1 MHKDSIFN
9 ILGPIMIGPSSSH
22 TAGAERIGRAAKA
35 IFGKPIASA
44 RFLLHGSFAT
54 TYRGHGTDRAL
65 AAGILG
71 LETDDER
78 IRESFELAESQGI
91 ALEFVPADLG
101 DVHPNTVEV
110 QLTGADGSRLAV
122 RGASVGGGSIRII
135 AIDGEPVEF
144 DGSLPVLIL
153 KHRDQQGMISRITF
167 TIAMQG
173 VNIAN
178 LRVTREGSKGE
189 RATMIVETDSVVSQ
203 ETVAEIASMPGVLS
217 VRAVAGI

>member
-9 ILGPIMIGPSSSH
+9 ILGPVMIGPSSSH

-35 IFGKPIASA
+35 IFGRPIASA

-78 IRESFELAESQGI
+78 IRESFELAEAQGI
-91 ALEFVPADLG
+91 ALDFVPADLG

-110 QLTGADGSRLAV
+110 QLTGVDGSGLTV

-173 VNIAN
+173 INIAN

-189 RATMIVETDSVVSQ
+189 RATMIVETDTVVSQ
-203 ETVAEIASMPGVLS
+203 DTVAEIAAMPGVLS

>member
-22 TAGAERIGRAAKA
+22 TAGAERIGRAAKT
-35 IFGKPIASA
+35 IFGKPVVNA

-65 AAGILG
+65 VAGILG
-71 LETDDER
+71 MDTDDER
-78 IRESFELAESQGI
+78 IRESFAIAEAQGI
-91 ALEFVPADLG
+91 QITFEPTDLG

-110 QLTGADGSRLAV
+110 QLTGPEGETISV
-122 RGASVGGGSIRII
+122 RGSSIGGGSIRITS
-135 AIDGEPVEF
+135 IDGEPVDF

-153 KHRDQQGMISRITF
+153 KHKDQQGMISKITF

-173 VNIAN
+173 INIAN
-178 LRVTREGSKGE
+178 LKVSREDKGQT
-189 RATMIVETDSVVSQ
+189 ATTIVESDSVVPQSA
-203 ETVAEIASMPGVLS
+203 VDEIASMAGILS
-217 VRAVAGI
+217 VRAVAGV

>member
-22 TAGAERIGRAAKA
+22 TAGAERIGRAAKT
-35 IFGKPIASA
+35 ILGKPVASA

-71 LETDDER
+71 MDTDDER
-78 IRESFELAESQGI
+78 LRESFTLAEAEGI
-91 ALEFVPADLG
+91 SLSFEPADLG

-110 QLTGADGSRLAV
+110 QLEAADGERITV
-122 RGASVGGGSIRII
+122 RGSSVGGGSIRIT
-135 AIDGEPVEF
+135 AIDGEPVDF

-153 KHRDQQGMISRITF
+153 RHKDQQGMISRISF
-167 TIAMQG
+167 VIAMQG
-173 VNIAN
+173 INIAN
-178 LRVTREGSKGE
+178 LKVSREQKGE
-189 RATMIVETDSVVSQ
+189 IATTIIESDTVVPRDA
-203 ETVAEIASMPGVLS
+203 VNEIAALAGIVS
-217 VRAVAGI
+217 VRAVDTI

>member
-22 TAGAERIGRAAKA
+22 TAGAERIGRAAKM
-35 IFGKPIASA
+35 IFGKPVVSA

-54 TYRGHGTDRAL
+54 TYKGHGTDRAL

-71 LETDDER
+71 LDADDER
-78 IRESFELAESQGI
+78 LRESFALAEEQGI
-91 ALEFVPADLG
+91 ALFFEPTDLG

-110 QLTGADGSRLAV
+110 ELTGADGEKISV
-122 RGASVGGGSIRII
+122 RGSSIGGGSIRIT
-135 AIDGEPVEF
+135 AIDGEPVDF

-153 KHRDQQGMISRITF
+153 KHKDQQGMISRITF

-173 VNIAN
+173 INIAN
-178 LRVTREGSKGE
+178 LKVSREEKGE
-189 RATMIVETDSVVSQ
+189 TATTIVESDSVVP
-203 ETVAEIASMPGVLS
+203 EGAVKEIESLAGVLS
-217 VRAVAGI
+217 VRAVSGI

>member
-22 TAGAERIGRAAKA
+22 TAGAERIGRAAAA
-35 IFGKPIASA
+35 ILGKPAVSA
-44 RFLLHGSFAT
+44 KFLLHGSFAT

-65 AAGILG
+65 VAGILG
-71 LETDDER
+71 LDTDDER
-78 IRESFELAESQGI
+78 IRESFELAEAQGI
-91 ALEFVPADLG
+91 AIAFEPADLG

-110 QLTGADGSRLAV
+110 QLTSADGDTLSV
-122 RGASVGGGSIRII
+122 RGSSVGGGSIRII
-135 AIDGEPVEF
+135 AIDDEPVEF

-153 KHRDQQGMISRITF
+153 KHKDQQGMISRITF

-173 VNIAN
+173 INIAN
-178 LRVTREGSKGE
+178 LRVTREDKGQT
-189 RATMIVETDSVVSQ
+189 ATTIVESDTVVPQSA
-203 ETVAEIASMPGVLS
+203 VNEIAALPGVLS